1 MKSTDIGTVLAKATL
16 TVALAAVLAASVW
29 GCRKEQFSPL
39 GEGQSLNVEG
49 KEIARYDELSWQTV
63 LYSDNTVVMT
73 SDDRSEWYSIHCSE
87 YPSSAGQ
94 EITADL
100 KWKSAGSDDINS
112 RNGLRLKV
120 YSIDYRARMIGLWDS
135 SNDIALQI
143 MDAR

>member
-29 GCRKEQFSPL
+29 GCRKEQLSPL

-120 YSIDYRARMIGLWDS
+120 YSIDYRTRMIGLWDS

>member
-1 MKSTDIGTVLAKATL
+1 MKSTGIGTVLAKAPL

-29 GCRKEQFSPL
+29 ECRKEQFSPL

-49 KEIARYDELSWQTV
+49 KEIVRYDELSWQTV

-73 SDDRSEWYSIHCSE
+73 RDDRSEWYSIHCSE

-120 YSIDYRARMIGLWDS
+120 YSIDYRTRMIGLWDS